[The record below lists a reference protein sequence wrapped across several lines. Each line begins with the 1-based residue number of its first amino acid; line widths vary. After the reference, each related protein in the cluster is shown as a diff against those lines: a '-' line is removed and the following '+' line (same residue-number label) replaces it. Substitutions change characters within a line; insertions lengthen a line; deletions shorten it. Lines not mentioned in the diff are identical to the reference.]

1 MGRCLGCLGGLGFTG
16 AFDGL
21 RGGGRRRRFGDT
33 RARGF
38 DGRSVG
44 RVAVDVVGLTCS
56 AGKIDGFKHASFNV
70 AVEIRCHAKA
80 TTTCLADKGF
90 YACMN
95 EKVLS
100 EGRRSIE

>member
-1 MGRCLGCLGGLGFTG
+1 MGRCLGCLGNLGFTG
-16 AFDGL
+16 AFGGL
-21 RGGGRRRRFGDT
+21 RGSGRCRRFDDT

-70 AVEIRCHAKA
+70 AIEIRRHAKA
-80 TTTCLADKGF
+80 TTTCLADKSF

-100 EGRRSIE
+100 EGRWSIE

>member
-1 MGRCLGCLGGLGFTG
+1 MGRRLGCLGSLGLTG
-16 AFDGL
+16 SFDGL
-21 RGGGRRRRFGDT
+21 QGSGGRRRFGDI

-44 RVAVDVVGLTCS
+44 RVAVDIGLTSS
-56 AGKIDGFKHASFNV
+56 AGKIDGFEHASLDM

-80 TTTCLADKGF
+80 TATCLADKRF

-100 EGRRSIE
+100 EGRWSIE